1 MPKSRRGK
9 GKHPHYYSK
18 KSKALRRQ
26 GTPGTAPPAVS
37 QTTAAAPETAR
48 QAAPVAAVPAPKAAS
63 SAAKV
68 AVNPYPF
75 LANELR
81 RIAILGAIIV
91 VVLVVLTFVLK

>member
-1 MPKSRRGK
+1 MPKSRHGK
-9 GKHPHYYSK
+9 GKHPHYSK

-26 GTPGTAPPAVS
+26 GMPGTAPPTVS
-37 QTTAAAPETAR
+37 QATAAAPETAR

-63 SAAKV
+63 PAAKV

-81 RIAILGAIIV
+81 RIAIFGAIIV
-91 VVLVVLTFVLK
+91 VVLIVLTFVLK

>member
-1 MPKSRRGK
+1 MPKSRHGK
-9 GKHPHYYSK
+9 GKHPHYSK

-26 GTPGTAPPAVS
+26 GMPGTSPPAVS
-37 QTTAAAPETAR
+37 QAATTPEIAR
-48 QAAPVAAVPAPKAAS
+48 QAAPVTAAPAPKAAS
-63 SAAKV
+63 PAAKV

-81 RIAILGAIIV
+81 RIAIFGAIIV